1 MRKSSGIRL
10 ARNIKAARVAAV
22 LVLAT
27 AAVSAT
33 VLTASPSYA
42 AGGCVN
48 KSQNGWTIRLCAN
61 KDFVAATSDFYVLK
75 KGTTGGG
82 CSVEGNY
89 YLNGDFADYNS
100 WSCSSIGT
108 NQQEII
114 GTETAIGG
122 ATIKTCVDV
131 KEDVVPFRTFFSQ
144 CQTFT
149 DV

>member
-1 MRKSSGIRL
+1 MRRSSGVRL
-10 ARNIKAARVAAV
+10 GRNIKAARVAAA

-27 AAVSAT
+27 SAVSAT

-42 AGGCVN
+42 AGGCAD
-48 KSQNGWTIRLCAN
+48 KSQNGWTIRLCAS
-61 KDFVAATSDFYVLK
+61 KDFVAAYSDFYVLK
-75 KGTTGGG
+75 KGTTGNG
-82 CSVEGNY
+82 CVVEGNS
-89 YLNGDFADYNS
+89 YLNGGFADYNN

-108 NQQEII
+108 NQREII

-122 ATIKTCVDV
+122 VTVETCVDV
-131 KEDVVPFRTFFSQ
+131 AEDVAPFRTFFSQ